1 MVQPVAARLQ
11 TWEQL
16 DVLTVVYFDERQTES
31 PIRLVQFKR
40 LVETEQVLIKR
51 PRFFD
56 VADEQRDMRHAQNA
70 RPVLSHQQR
79 RQSQHS
85 NQLPHVNSTFIVPLR
100 AASAKAPGASLNV
113 LRSLIMS
120 CTLIS
125 PRLSSSSAGSNR
137 PHRDPM
143 SVISFTI
150 TGAVSMPTRSC

>member
-11 TWEQL
+11 TW
-16 DVLTVVYFDERQTES
+16 DKVDALTVVYFEERQTES

-56 VADEQRDMRHAQNA
+56 VADEQRGMRHAQNP

-85 NQLPHVNSTFIVPLR
+85 NQLPHVSSPFIVPFL
-100 AASAKAPGASLNV
+100 AANSKSPGPSLNV

-137 PHRDPM
+137 PHRAPM

-150 TGAVSMPTRSC
+150 TGAVSIPTRSC

>member
-56 VADEQRDMRHAQNA
+56 VADEHHDMRHAQNA
-70 RPVLSHQQR
+70 RPLLTHHQR
-79 RQSQHS
+79 RQSQLS
-85 NQLPHVNSTFIVPLR
+85 NHLPHFNSTSIVSST
-100 AASAKAPGASLNV
+100 AANAKA
-113 LRSLIMS
+113 
-120 CTLIS
+120 
-125 PRLSSSSAGSNR
+125 
-137 PHRDPM
+137 
-143 SVISFTI
+143 
-150 TGAVSMPTRSC
+150 